1 MTPEI
6 DTELFEFV
14 NKIASDAA
22 SLTLDWFQQKDLKVD
37 LKSDRTEVTDAD
49 KAVEE
54 YLRNI
59 IGTHFPNDT
68 VVGEEEEVSSGSSKR
83 KWVID
88 PIDGTASFVR
98 GVPLYSSL
106 LALFDEHGPA
116 IGTIYLPAIK
126 EYVAAGR
133 GLGVHSS
140 RVDPRVSSINDLE
153 KSCISSSSFD
163 MPWWPDKALLNILSS
178 GAKTRTWGDG
188 YGYFLVATGQIEAM
202 IDPSLYVYD
211 IAPMLTILPECGGKI
226 TTWKGESNLLDRE
239 GWIATN
245 GHVHERLLALLQ

>member
-106 LALFDEHGPA
+106 LALFDEHG
-116 IGTIYLPAIK
+116 
-126 EYVAAGR
+126 R
-133 GLGVHSS
+133 
-140 RVDPRVSSINDLE
+140 
-153 KSCISSSSFD
+153 C
-163 MPWWPDKALLNILSS
+163 
-178 GAKTRTWGDG
+178 
-188 YGYFLVATGQIEAM
+188 
-202 IDPSLYVYD
+202 
-211 IAPMLTILPECGGKI
+211 
-226 TTWKGESNLLDRE
+226 
-239 GWIATN
+239 
-245 GHVHERLLALLQ
+245 

>member
-98 GVPLYSSL
+98 GVPLDSSL

-126 EYVAAGR
+126 
-133 GLGVHSS
+133 
-140 RVDPRVSSINDLE
+140 
-153 KSCISSSSFD
+153 
-163 MPWWPDKALLNILSS
+163 
-178 GAKTRTWGDG
+178 
-188 YGYFLVATGQIEAM
+188 
-202 IDPSLYVYD
+202 
-211 IAPMLTILPECGGKI
+211 
-226 TTWKGESNLLDRE
+226 
-239 GWIATN
+239 
-245 GHVHERLLALLQ
+245 